1 MRERPMTEPTFVPK
15 ILVVD
20 DEVKMCFT
28 LTKLF
33 ELSHFSVAV
42 AHNGLEALDKV
53 DIFQPH
59 CILLDIRMPQM
70 NGVEVLKRV
79 KQEHPEIVVIMTTA
93 VVSQESREECLE
105 IGAAEYLIK
114 PIDFKELLGIIN
126 SRILNTIK
134 S

>member
-1 MRERPMTEPTFVPK
+1 MTESTSAPK

-33 ELSHFSVAV
+33 ELNNYSVSV
-42 AHNGLEALDKV
+42 AHNGLEALEKV
-53 DIFQPH
+53 ESFQPH

-70 NGVEVLKRV
+70 NGVEVLKKV
-79 KQEHPEIVVIMTTA
+79 KEKFPEIVVIMTTA
-93 VVSQESREECLE
+93 VATEESRKECLD
-105 IGAAEYLIK
+105 IRAAEYLIK
-114 PIDFKELLGIIN
+114 PIDFKELLEIIKN
-126 SRILNTIK
+126 RIQPTVK

>member
-93 VVSQESREECLE
+93 VVTEESREECLE
-105 IGAAEYLIK
+105 LGAAEYLIK

-126 SRILNTIK
+126 SRIFNTVK

>member
-1 MRERPMTEPTFVPK
+1 MESTMTESTFLPK
-15 ILVVD
+15 ILIVD

-33 ELSHFSVAV
+33 ELSNYSVAV

-53 DIFQPH
+53 DSFQPH

-93 VVSQESREECLE
+93 VVTEESREECLK
-105 IGAAEYLIK
+105 IGAADYLIK
-114 PIDFKELLGIIN
+114 PIDFKELLGNIN
-126 SRILNTIK
+126 NRIQPTLK